1 MILYTHTHTHT
12 NNLEKVKRKNIGAN
26 SIYSFDTY
34 NIKTDNRIS
43 SIYVM
48 LKQKWMLD
56 YRKILQTRKIAN
68 NEQGITLLAL
78 VVTVVIMLILAAVG
92 IGLVIR
98 R

>member
-1 MILYTHTHTHT
+1 
-12 NNLEKVKRKNIGAN
+12 
-26 SIYSFDTY
+26 
-34 NIKTDNRIS
+34 
-43 SIYVM
+43 M